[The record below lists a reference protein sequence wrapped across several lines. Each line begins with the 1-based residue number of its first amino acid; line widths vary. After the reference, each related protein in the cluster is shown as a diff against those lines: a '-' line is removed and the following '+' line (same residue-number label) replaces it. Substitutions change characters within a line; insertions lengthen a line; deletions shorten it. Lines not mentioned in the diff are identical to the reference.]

1 MPVVDWSQDSG
12 NEELGGGED
21 IFLMTGGA
29 EPAAF
34 AGESEQCIKSTRGA
48 MWLNTLACSAQGT
61 DTLDTRASRGQRA
74 VRVIHVFS
82 GYGVVPRAAFF
93 CTPLLANCA
102 QTRES
107 SRVCD
112 ACRLVLS

>member
-1 MPVVDWSQDSG
+1 MPFFQKGAKGRDHIADGFTCW
-12 NEELGGGED
+12 
-21 IFLMTGGA
+21 MTG
-29 EPAAF
+29 
-34 AGESEQCIKSTRGA
+34 AGVKPSVSHGR
-48 MWLNTLACSAQGT
+48 T
-61 DTLDTRASRGQRA
+61 DDHGQRPLHRRLFSGFRVSRGQRA

-82 GYGVVPRAAFF
+82 RYGVVPRAAFF